1 MHPEES
7 IGPRSP
13 MPPPAAVLRSEAFAP
28 DLGNAERGLSEP
40 DAREIA
46 DKRHAW
52 SLWSAVED
60 LYSARRGRAIMDSNT
75 GTYSIF
81 GTRLG
86 TGTEQDGDD
95 TGALDGQVD
104 PTVMGQSGDLYSLGR
119 ERIHAGRE
127 NHEDFPRGW
136 PKLAAFINSAD
147 DLTMYRRFGRAHC
160 RILLHLEAEITIL
173 ERKLDLLDTHDA
185 ESPDF
190 RYRLMSSKWREGWDP
205 AQKNL
210 LNELKT
216 KLFEYDK
223 LLIRDNK
230 LRALDRPPA
239 YNFLTVFYWVW
250 GTKPLAKGHYD
261 SFNHRADMVY
271 TSDHSR
277 RKDRVDHFIQYC
289 CRIWAGSRFMHYIR
303 NRKKRNEEILS
314 NNEDENTSKDMFS
327 ALRTPRLAKFVFAIL
342 IPVTMLLAP
351 VLLLSLVSM
360 QRKLAT
366 TVVIVFVLAFAVLMS
381 ALAGAKVEVIFL
393 STCAY
398 CAVLVTFLG
407 NIQDNGAGVGII

>member
-1 MHPEES
+1 MHPEGS

-13 MPPPAAVLRSEAFAP
+13 MPPPAAVLRSETFAP
-28 DLGNAERGLSEP
+28 DLGDAERGLSEP

-46 DKRHAW
+46 DKRHGW

-75 GTYSIF
+75 GTDSIF
-81 GTRLG
+81 RTGFG

-95 TGALDGQVD
+95 SGALDGQVA
-104 PTVMGQSGDLYSLGR
+104 PTVMGQSGDTYRSGY
-119 ERIHAGRE
+119 ERIHTGRE
-127 NHEDFPRGW
+127 NHEEFPEGW

-147 DLTMYRRFGRAHC
+147 DLTMFRRFGRAHC

-173 ERKLDLLDTHDA
+173 ERELDLLDTHDA

-190 RYRLMSSKWREGWDP
+190 KHRLRRSEWHEGWDS

-210 LNELKT
+210 LNELKM
-216 KLFEYDK
+216 KLLEYDE
-223 LLIRDNK
+223 LLTRDNT

-239 YNFLTVFYWVW
+239 YNFLAVFNWVW
-250 GTKPLAKGHYD
+250 ATKPLYLGHYD
-261 SFNHRADMVY
+261 FFNHRADMVY

-303 NRKKRNEEILS
+303 IRKKRNEDILS
-314 NNEDENTSKDMFS
+314 NNEDENTSKEIFS
-327 ALRTPRLAKFVFAIL
+327 ALRIPKLAKFFFAIL
-342 IPVTMLLAP
+342 IPVTMLLVP

-407 NIQDNGAGVGII
+407 NIQGNGAGVGIT

>member
-81 GTRLG
+81 GTGFG
-86 TGTEQDGDD
+86 TGTEQDG
-95 TGALDGQVD
+95 VY
-104 PTVMGQSGDLYSLGR
+104 SGDLYRLGR
-119 ERIHAGRE
+119 ERIYAGRE
-127 NHEDFPRGW
+127 NHEKFPRGW

-147 DLTMYRRFGRAHC
+147 DLTMFRRFGRAHC

-223 LLIRDNK
+223 LLTKDNK

-239 YNFLTVFYWVW
+239 HNFLAVFNWVW
-250 GTKPLAKGHYD
+250 STKPLDRGHYD
-261 SFNHRADMVY
+261 SFKHRADMVY

-289 CRIWAGSRFMHYIR
+289 SRIWAGSRFMHYIR
-303 NRKKRNEEILS
+303 NRKKRNEDILS
-314 NNEDENTSKDMFS
+314 NNEDENTSKDIFS
-327 ALRTPRLAKFVFAIL
+327 ALRIPRLAKFVFAIL

-351 VLLLSLVSM
+351 VLLLSLISM